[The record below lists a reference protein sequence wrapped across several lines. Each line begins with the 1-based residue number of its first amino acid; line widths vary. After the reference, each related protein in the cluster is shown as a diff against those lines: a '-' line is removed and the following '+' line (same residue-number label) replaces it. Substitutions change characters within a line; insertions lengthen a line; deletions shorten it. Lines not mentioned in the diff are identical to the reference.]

1 MDRADTSVSFEMLS
15 CYRPDDLRRP
25 VYRRSYFGPRRMS
38 YPPEGGCCSRMIS
51 RHHRVMLAVGCVALG
66 VILLSKTKWQTKAHF
81 LKVAHKCRFPITPT
95 STPVFS

>member
-1 MDRADTSVSFEMLS
+1 MICEGQFIGDPIL
-15 CYRPDDLRRP
+15 
-25 VYRRSYFGPRRMS
+25 GQ
-38 YPPEGGCCSRMIS
+38 GGCLTHRKEVVCSRMIS
-51 RHHRVMLAVGCVALG
+51 RHHRVMLAVRCVALG